1 MALIHIVGM
10 LIAIYN
16 QSRLIAVLR
25 QYFRNNT
32 FPEEVRNGYEKETV
46 KNHKES
52 QSLSGLQKRNV
63 QMQLQIRMF

>member
-1 MALIHIVGM
+1 
-10 LIAIYN
+10 
-16 QSRLIAVLR
+16 VLR
-25 QYFRNNT
+25 KYFRNNT